1 MRALTNREWMTV
13 GIGGAV
19 VVVLLVWTQLISPGT
34 EKLESNA
41 KRLSD
46 LNKNIATADKKISQG
61 SNLAKDY
68 KNLTER
74 YSNALETITA
84 QKMPDNLARTLR
96 EEFSKLD
103 SRYGSSITSTAV
115 KQPQTNDM
123 YSDFSYN
130 LKDVKCDWKSLN
142 AALGLIESAGQLVGF
157 DAMKIKSNLKDPLN
171 PQTVVDMSVRSFVFN
186 DSEDKD
192 LPAWTSPDYDE
203 LTSELKS
210 DIFALPKEVA
220 EAASRRGGSKT
231 YSSANENKDELPSWT
246 KHIQFNGISKF
257 GDKNFALFYNK
268 STRST
273 FPVAEG
279 EKIADTEATV
289 TYIDSANQKV
299 TFEENGETK
308 SLKLR
313 SYADISEFI
322 NRPFSFQYDLPT
334 NTNMTS
340 AAQSGE
346 EKAANSE
353 ETEGNTKG
361 SAEDS
366 KDSSAA
372 KVAVNT
378 EETKVPEEYE
388 KSLGSTS
395 QCMMNS
401 GMYVIKVDAIMQK
414 RNKNLKASY
423 GMLITNTQK
432 LGPGELAGLQANDV
446 LLEIGGLKVDSVAT
460 YTYAMNKAYGE
471 GKTISVKYMRGSEI
485 EEANVTLK

>member
-34 EKLESNA
+34 EKLESNS
-41 KRLSD
+41 KRLND

-61 SNLAKDY
+61 SSLAKDY

-157 DAMKIKSNLKDPLN
+157 DAMKIKSNLKDPAN
-171 PQTVVDMSVRSFVFN
+171 PQAVVDMSVRSFVFN

-192 LPAWTSPDYDE
+192 LPAWTPPDYDT
-203 LTSELKS
+203 LAAELKS

-220 EAASRRGGSKT
+220 EAATRRNGPNRSYT
-231 YSSANENKDELPSWT
+231 SASENKDDLPSWT

-279 EKIADTEATV
+279 EKISDTEATV
-289 TYIDSANQKV
+289 TYIDGPNQKV

-308 SLKLR
+308 TLKLR
-313 SYADISEFI
+313 SYGDISEFL
-322 NRPFSFQYDLPT
+322 NRPFSFQYDLPSSSST
-334 NTNMTS
+334 NS
-340 AAQSGE
+340 VAAAGEGDDEERPKPAKEEIIEESGP
-346 EKAANSE
+346 KVSLNDQ
-353 ETEGNTKG
+353 ETE
-361 SAEDS
+361 
-366 KDSSAA
+366 
-372 KVAVNT
+372 
-378 EETKVPEEYE
+378 VPEEYE
-388 KSLGSTS
+388 RSLGTTS

-432 LGPGELAGLQANDV
+432 LGPGELAGLQSNDV
-446 LLEIGGLKVDSVAT
+446 LMEIGGLKVDSVAT
-460 YTYAMNKAYGE
+460 YTYAMNKAYSS
-471 GKTISVKYMRGSEI
+471 GKTIPVKYMRGSEVF
-485 EEANVTLK
+485 EANVSLK

>member
-1 MRALTNREWMTV
+1 MTV

-19 VVVLLVWTQLISPGT
+19 VVALLVWTQLISPGT
-34 EKLESNA
+34 ERLESNS
-41 KRLSD
+41 KRLAD

-157 DAMKIKSNLKDPLN
+157 DAMKIKSNLKDPAN
-171 PQTVVDMSVRSFVFN
+171 PQAVVDMSVRSFVFN

-192 LPAWTSPDYDE
+192 LPDWNPPNYDS
-203 LTSELKS
+203 LTAELKS

-220 EAASRRGGSKT
+220 DAATRRNGPNRSYT
-231 YSSANENKDELPSWT
+231 SANDNKDDLPSWT

-279 EKIADTEATV
+279 EKITETEATV
-289 TYIDSANQKV
+289 TYIDGPNQKV

-308 SLKLR
+308 TLKLR
-313 SYADISEFI
+313 SYGDISEFL
-322 NRPFSFQYDLPT
+322 NRPFSFQYDLPSSGADA
-334 NTNMTS
+334 NV
-340 AAQSGE
+340 AASGE
-346 EKAANSE
+346 EVPEGEQNGKKEAQKEEKPQEDSGPKVSLNDA
-353 ETEGNTKG
+353 ETE
-361 SAEDS
+361 
-366 KDSSAA
+366 
-372 KVAVNT
+372 
-378 EETKVPEEYE
+378 VPEEYE
-388 KSLGSTS
+388 RSLGTTS

-446 LLEIGGLKVDSVAT
+446 LMEIGGLKVDSVAT
-460 YTYAMNKAYGE
+460 YTYAMNKAYGSS
-471 GKTISVKYMRGSEI
+471 KTIPVKYMRGSEVY
-485 EEANVTLK
+485 EANVSLK

>member
-1 MRALTNREWMTV
+1 MRALTTREWMTV
-13 GIGGAV
+13 GIGGALV
-19 VVVLLVWTQLISPGT
+19 VIVLIWTQLISPGT
-34 EKLESNA
+34 EKLESNS
-41 KRLSD
+41 KRLAD

-61 SNLAKDY
+61 AALAKDY

-84 QKMPDNLARTLR
+84 QKMPENLARTLR
-96 EEFSKLD
+96 EEFAKLD

-157 DAMKIKSNLKDPLN
+157 DAMKIKSNLKDPNN
-171 PQTVVDMSVRSFVFN
+171 PQAVVDMSVRSFVFN

-192 LPAWTSPDYDE
+192 LPAWNPPDYDA
-203 LTSELKS
+203 LNSGLKS
-210 DIFALPKEVA
+210 DIFALPKDVA
-220 EAASRRGGSKT
+220 EMASRRGGPRSYT
-231 YSSANENKDELPSWT
+231 SANDNKDDLPSWT

-257 GDKNFALFYNK
+257 GDANFALFYNK

-279 EKIADTEATV
+279 EKIADTEARV
-289 TYIDSANQKV
+289 TFIDSANQKI

-308 SLKLR
+308 TLKLR
-313 SYADISEFI
+313 TYGDISEFL
-322 NRPFSFQYDLPT
+322 NRPFSFQYDLPA
-334 NTNMTS
+334 NTNMT
-340 AAQSGE
+340 AAASGE
-346 EKAANSE
+346 EEGESKGETAAQAKEEAKESE
-353 ETEGNTKG
+353 GTK
-361 SAEDS
+361 
-366 KDSSAA
+366 
-372 KVAVNT
+372 VTVNT
-378 EETKVPEEYE
+378 EETQVPEEYE
-388 KSLGSTS
+388 KSLGTTS

-414 RNKNLKASY
+414 RNKRLKTDY

-446 LLEIGGLKVDSVAT
+446 ILEIGGLKVDSVAT
-460 YTYAMNKAYGE
+460 YTYAMNKAYSA
-471 GKTISVKYMRGSEI
+471 GKTIPIKYMRGSDI

>member
-19 VVVLLVWTQLISPGT
+19 VVVLLVWTQLISPGM
-34 EKLESNA
+34 EKLESNS
-41 KRLSD
+41 KRLND

-157 DAMKIKSNLKDPLN
+157 DAMKIKSNLKDPSN
-171 PQTVVDMSVRSFVFN
+171 PQAVVDMSVRSFVFN

-192 LPAWTSPDYDE
+192 LPAWNPPDYDA
-203 LTSELKS
+203 LAGELKS
-210 DIFALPKEVA
+210 DIFSLPAEVQ
-220 EAASRRGGSKT
+220 AAATRRNGPNRSYT
-231 YSSANENKDELPSWT
+231 SASDNKDDLPSWT

-268 STRST
+268 SSRST

-289 TYIDSANQKV
+289 TYIDGPNQKV

-308 SLKLR
+308 TLKLR
-313 SYADISEFI
+313 SYGDISEFI
-322 NRPFSFQYDLPT
+322 NRPFSFQYDLPSSG
-334 NTNMTS
+334 S
-340 AAQSGE
+340 AEASQASGE
-346 EKAANSE
+346 EKEE
-353 ETEGNTKG
+353 ETAAVKEEAP
-361 SAEDS
+361 AESGPAISLND
-366 KDSSAA
+366 KE
-372 KVAVNT
+372 T
-378 EETKVPEEYE
+378 EVPEEYE
-388 KSLGSTS
+388 KSLGTTS

-432 LGPGELAGLQANDV
+432 LGPGELAGLQSNDV
-446 LLEIGGLKVDSVAT
+446 LMEIGGLKVDSVAT
-460 YTYAMNKAYGE
+460 YTYAMNKAYSSS
-471 GKTISVKYMRGSEI
+471 KTIPVKYMRGSDVF
-485 EEANVTLK
+485 EANVSLK